1 MANTDIIKP
10 SYDALATLEQAIR
23 AISYAASLVP
33 DEDDHS
39 ALFSVLANKAE
50 IDFDVLRR
58 EVIKLWPEPAL
69 SSPSVSP
76 VA

>member
-1 MANTDIIKP
+1 MANTDVTKP
-10 SYDALATLEQAIR
+10 SYDALASLEQAIR

-50 IDFDVLRR
+50 IDFESLRR
-58 EVIKLWPEPAL
+58 EVIKLWPNPDQAD
-69 SSPSVSP
+69 
-76 VA
+76 

>member
-1 MANTDIIKP
+1 MANSDVIKP
-10 SYDALATLEQAIR
+10 SHDALASLEQAIR

-50 IDFDVLRR
+50 IDFESLRR
-58 EVIKLWPEPAL
+58 EVIKLWPNPEQAD
-69 SSPSVSP
+69 
-76 VA
+76 

>member
-1 MANTDIIKP
+1 MANIDLTKP
-10 SYDALATLEQAIR
+10 SYDALASLEQAIR

-50 IDFDVLRR
+50 IDFESLRR
-58 EVIKLWPEPAL
+58 EVIKLWPNPDQAD
-69 SSPSVSP
+69 
-76 VA
+76 

>member
-1 MANTDIIKP
+1 MANIDLTKP
-10 SYDALATLEQAIR
+10 SFDALASLEQAIR

-39 ALFSVLANKAE
+39 ALFSLLADKAQIE
-50 IDFDVLRR
+50 FDALRR
-58 EVIKLWPEPAL
+58 EVIKLWPELAV

>member
-1 MANTDIIKP
+1 MANTDVIKP
-10 SYDALATLEQAIR
+10 SYDALASLEQAIR

-50 IDFDVLRR
+50 IDFESLRR
-58 EVIKLWPEPAL
+58 EVIKLWPNPDQAD
-69 SSPSVSP
+69 
-76 VA
+76 

>member
-23 AISYAASLVP
+23 AISYAASLVS

>member
-1 MANTDIIKP
+1 MANVDVIKP
-10 SYDALATLEQAIR
+10 SYDALASLEQAIR

-39 ALFSVLANKAE
+39 ALFSLLADKAQSE
-50 IDFDVLRR
+50 FDALRR
-58 EVIKLWPEPAL
+58 EVFQLWPDPAL
-69 SSPSVSP
+69 NSPSVSP

>member
-1 MANTDIIKP
+1 MANADVIKP
-10 SYDALATLEQAIR
+10 SYDALASLEQAIR

-50 IDFDVLRR
+50 IDFESLRR
-58 EVIKLWPEPAL
+58 EVIKLWPNPDQAN
-69 SSPSVSP
+69 
-76 VA
+76 

>member
-1 MANTDIIKP
+1 MANTDVIKP
-10 SYDALATLEQAIR
+10 SYDALASLEQAIR

-50 IDFDVLRR
+50 IDFESLRR
-58 EVIKLWPEPAL
+58 EVIKLWPNPEQAD
-69 SSPSVSP
+69 
-76 VA
+76 

>member
-50 IDFDVLRR
+50 IDFESLRR
-58 EVIKLWPEPAL
+58 EVIKLWPNPDQ
-69 SSPSVSP
+69 SN
-76 VA
+76 

>member
-1 MANTDIIKP
+1 MANVDVIKP
-10 SYDALATLEQAIR
+10 SYDALASLEQAIR

-50 IDFDVLRR
+50 IDFESLRR
-58 EVIKLWPEPAL
+58 EVIKLWPSL
-69 SSPSVSP
+69 TMLISLF
-76 VA
+76 

>member
-69 SSPSVSP
+69 SSPSV
-76 VA
+76 

>member
-1 MANTDIIKP
+1 MANSDVIKP
-10 SYDALATLEQAIR
+10 SYDALASLEQAIR

-50 IDFDVLRR
+50 VDFESLRR
-58 EVIKLWPEPAL
+58 EVIKLWPNPDQAN
-69 SSPSVSP
+69 
-76 VA
+76 

>member
-1 MANTDIIKP
+1 MANADVIKP
-10 SYDALATLEQAIR
+10 SYDALVSLEQAIR
-23 AISYAASLVP
+23 AISYAVSLVP

-50 IDFDVLRR
+50 SDFYSLRR
-58 EVIKLWPEPAL
+58 EVIKLWPDLAL

>member
-1 MANTDIIKP
+1 MANADVIKP
-10 SYDALATLEQAIR
+10 SYDALASLEQAIR

-50 IDFDVLRR
+50 IDFESLRR
-58 EVIKLWPEPAL
+58 EVIKLWPNPEQAD
-69 SSPSVSP
+69 
-76 VA
+76 